1 MHRQIGHVLTLAMV
15 CALFGCEQRSTP
27 VQSLSNDDI
36 AKLLDARLLERK
48 CGPSSDPAGCTEP
61 TPKPVTREFHAMVR
75 RVVDGEQVVCGIY
88 GDTPISQSGRLPT
101 PMNDKVFVL
110 QGRKLTVEY
119 PFNGDVSADDFE
131 RLQTRLCG
139 PGWVVW
145 HPIPGVP

>member
-1 MHRQIGHVLTLAMV
+1 MHRKIGAVLTFIMV
-15 CALFGCEQRSTP
+15 CAFQGCEQRSASA
-27 VQSLSNDDI
+27 QGLSNDEI
-36 AKLLDARLLERK
+36 AKLLDARLLANE
-48 CGPSSDPAGCTEP
+48 CVAGVDRTSCSEP
-61 TPKPVTREFHAMVR
+61 TSKPATREFHAMVR